1 MVNENVEEVVISLD
15 DDLEFTRRLK
25 RRIIDNSFD
34 ANGSLKDSDDP
45 KSREFVLRVLDSLDK
60 SALGRKRIQVEEGA
74 NEIARETNGF
84 LAQIH
89 RNAVPDPFRVGTP
102 VPRDIAPDIQPSA
115 SATSVMISTAPE
127 AGKTNY
133 EDFTKEFLEDH
144 PEYDG

>member
-1 MVNENVEEVVISLD
+1 MIDNNVEEETLSLD

-25 RRIIDNSFD
+25 RNIVNDCFTPE
-34 ANGSLKDSDDP
+34 GGLKDINDP
-45 KSREFVLRVLDSLDK
+45 KSRDFALRVLDSLDK

-84 LAQIH
+84 LAQLH
-89 RNAVPDPFRVGTP
+89 TNAVPDPFRVENP
-102 VPRDIAPDIQPSA
+102 VNRNIAPDIKPSTT
-115 SATSVMISTAPE
+115 ATAVMLSTTPE

-133 EDFTKEFLEDH
+133 EEFTKDFLEDH